1 LRHSAASDLAWQ
13 IKQATE
19 VTLAGLFFQNV
30 FGKTPNTAR
39 RMRAPPNPKMNFKL
53 RIWRQANA
61 KTRGKFVDY
70 EAADIS
76 PDASFLEMLDIV
88 NERLLL
94 RGEEPV
100 AFDSDCREGICGTC
114 SLTINGE
121 AHGPDH
127 PGAAC
132 ELYMRKFR
140 DGEKITV
147 QPFRAKSFPI
157 IKDLVVDRSALDRI
171 VQAGGFISAR
181 AGSAPEA
188 NSTPVP
194 KHDADVAMEAAACIG
209 CGACAAACP
218 NASAMLFAAAKVSHL
233 AFLPQGNPE
242 RATRVVNMVDAM
254 DAEGFGNCTNTYEC
268 EAVCP
273 AEISASFIAK
283 LNREYVRAV
292 WLTRA
297 GE

>member
-1 LRHSAASDLAWQ
+1 
-13 IKQATE
+13 
-19 VTLAGLFFQNV
+19 
-30 FGKTPNTAR
+30 
-39 RMRAPPNPKMNFKL
+39 MNFRL
-53 RIWRQANA
+53 RVWRQKDRQSKGKLVKYDA
-61 KTRGKFVDY
+61 K
-70 EAADIS
+70 DI
-76 PDASFLEMLDIV
+76 PPQASLLEMLDIM

-94 RGEEPV
+94 QGEEPI

-114 SLTINGE
+114 SLTVNGE

-140 DGEKITV
+140 DGDTIVIE
-147 QPFRAKSFPI
+147 PFRVRSFPI
-157 IKDLVVDRSALDRI
+157 VKDLVVDRSALDRI

-188 NSTPVP
+188 NSIPVP
-194 KHDADVAMEAAACIG
+194 KHAADVAMEAAACIG

-218 NASAMLFAAAKVSHL
+218 NASAMLFTAAKVSHL
-233 AFLPQGNPE
+233 ALLPQGEPE
-242 RATRVVNMVDAM
+242 RTKRVVDMVRTM

-283 LNREYVRAV
+283 LNREYSRARMKR
-292 WLTRA
+292 TA

>member
-1 LRHSAASDLAWQ
+1 
-13 IKQATE
+13 
-19 VTLAGLFFQNV
+19 
-30 FGKTPNTAR
+30 
-39 RMRAPPNPKMNFKL
+39 MNFLLKV
-53 RIWRQANA
+53 WRQPNA
-61 KTRGKFVDY
+61 KAKGKLVAY
-70 EAADIS
+70 EAKDIS
-76 PDASFLEMLDIV
+76 PNASVLEMLDIL
-88 NERLLL
+88 NEHLLL
-94 RGEEPV
+94 RGDEPV

-114 SLTINGE
+114 CLTINGE

-140 DGEKITV
+140 DGDPITIE
-147 QPFRAKSFPI
+147 PFRAKPFPV
-157 IKDLVVDRSALDRI
+157 IKDLVIDRTALDRI

-188 NSTPVP
+188 NSILVP
-194 KHDADVAMEAAACIG
+194 KTDADLAMEAAACIG

-233 AFLPQGNPE
+233 AVLPQGHPE
-242 RATRVVNMVDAM
+242 RASRVLNMVRAM

-273 AEISASFIAK
+273 AEISVSFIAK
-283 LNREYVRAV
+283 LNREYAKATLR
-292 WLTRA
+292 RSA
-297 GE
+297 GQ

>member
-1 LRHSAASDLAWQ
+1 
-13 IKQATE
+13 
-19 VTLAGLFFQNV
+19 
-30 FGKTPNTAR
+30 
-39 RMRAPPNPKMNFKL
+39 MNFRLKV
-53 RIWRQANA
+53 WRQ
-61 KTRGKFVDY
+61 KDRQSPGQLVDY
-70 EAADIS
+70 EASDI
-76 PDASFLEMLDIV
+76 PAQASVLEMLDIV
-88 NERLLL
+88 NERLVLA
-94 RGEEPV
+94 GKEPI

-114 SLTINGE
+114 SLSVNGE

-140 DGEKITV
+140 DGETIV
-147 QPFRAKSFPI
+147 IEPFRVKSFPI

-188 NSTPVP
+188 NSMPIAKP
-194 KHDADVAMEAAACIG
+194 DADLSMEAAACIG

-218 NASAMLFAAAKVSHL
+218 NASAMLFTAAKVSHL
-233 AFLPQGNPE
+233 ALLPQGEPE
-242 RATRVVNMVDAM
+242 RTRRVIGMVRAM

-283 LNREYVRAV
+283 LNREYSRAS
-292 WLTRA
+292 LKRSA

>member
-1 LRHSAASDLAWQ
+1 
-13 IKQATE
+13 
-19 VTLAGLFFQNV
+19 
-30 FGKTPNTAR
+30 
-39 RMRAPPNPKMNFKL
+39 MNFKL
-53 RIWRQANA
+53 KIWRQ
-61 KTRGKFVDY
+61 RDRQSPGQLVDY
-70 EAADIS
+70 DAKDI
-76 PDASFLEMLDIV
+76 PAQASLLEMLDIV

-94 RGEEPV
+94 AGEQPI

-114 SLTINGE
+114 SLTVNGE

-140 DGEKITV
+140 DGDRIVIE
-147 QPFRAKSFPI
+147 PFRVKSFPI
-157 IKDLVVDRSALDRI
+157 VKDLIVDRSALDRI

-188 NSTPVP
+188 NSIPVP

-218 NASAMLFAAAKVSHL
+218 NASAMLFTAAKVSHL
-233 AFLPQGNPE
+233 ALLPQGEPE
-242 RATRVVNMVDAM
+242 RTKRVVGMVRAM

-283 LNREYVRAV
+283 LNREYSRAS
-292 WLTRA
+292 LKRSA